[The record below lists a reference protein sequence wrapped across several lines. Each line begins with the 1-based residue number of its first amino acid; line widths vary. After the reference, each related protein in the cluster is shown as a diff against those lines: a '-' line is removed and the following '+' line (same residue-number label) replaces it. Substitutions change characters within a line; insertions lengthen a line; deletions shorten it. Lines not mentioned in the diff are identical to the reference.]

1 MNSFTRDLLD
11 WIENNLT
18 GKLTI
23 DDVSVKAG
31 YSKWHLQRIFRED
44 TGFHLASY
52 IRYRKLNKAAMI
64 LRMTHMPA
72 VEISELLGF
81 STQQTFTR
89 SFTRHFGAAPGKYRD
104 ASEWNFRGM
113 VARASP
119 NLSDLP
125 EAETVTQG
133 PGIIP
138 GLSLSY
144 LCDYRELEDV
154 NYHCEQRKH
163 LLSRAVSVFKGTLP
177 QVVAENFEPDTD
189 CGRVKFTLTFQRH
202 LQEVCYR
209 NASPDRFLRFS
220 FSGTRQQLIN
230 MQADIYQYVMP
241 FRPEARRQGHDF
253 FVCHPQLP
261 VISPELNDTFSGS
274 YYIPVSVSRG
284 DPLPPCM

>member
-11 WIENNLT
+11 WIESNLNS
-18 GKLTI
+18 KLTI

-104 ASEWNFRGM
+104 ASEWSFRGM

-144 LCDYRELEDV
+144 LCDYSELEDV
-154 NYHCEQRKH
+154 NYHC
-163 LLSRAVSVFKGTLP
+163 
-177 QVVAENFEPDTD
+177 
-189 CGRVKFTLTFQRH
+189 
-202 LQEVCYR
+202 
-209 NASPDRFLRFS
+209 DRS
-220 FSGTRQQLIN
+220 T
-230 MQADIYQYVMP
+230 
-241 FRPEARRQGHDF
+241 
-253 FVCHPQLP
+253 
-261 VISPELNDTFSGS
+261 
-274 YYIPVSVSRG
+274 
-284 DPLPPCM
+284 